1 MSPKRNTKSP
11 LKTKDEK
18 PGDVKVPAEQDWAN
32 TPIYRQH
39 VLKQS
44 DEEALQDTEVFKNLI
59 EAVREERSP

>member
-1 MSPKRNTKSP
+1 M
-11 LKTKDEK
+11 
-18 PGDVKVPAEQDWAN
+18 PAEQDWAN